1 MTVQKST
8 PALYEEYSAK
18 MQKIADVRNAM
29 AVLGWD
35 QETYLPP
42 AGAAFRGQQ
51 LTTLSTIA
59 HELFTEPA
67 LGDLLQELRQR
78 NDLNSVQQK
87 NVTLSLEDYEK
98 NRKYP
103 AAFVAELSIATNI
116 AYHAWIKSR
125 KENSF
130 ETFEPSLNRM
140 VELKKK
146 EADILGYEGHPY
158 NALLNE
164 YEKGADVQMLD
175 KVFSDVKTSLLPVLQ
190 QIAQQPVPDNKF
202 LHLHYPKDLQWQ
214 FGLDLLKAMGYDM
227 NAGRQDVSEHP
238 FTTSFSPQDVRVTT
252 RIDEKDLGNMT
263 WSCIH
268 EGGHALY
275 EQGLPPEQYG
285 LPCGEA
291 ASLGIHES
299 QSRLWE
305 NNVGRSLTFWQ
316 HHYGHLQSIF
326 RHNLLAVPI
335 RDFYHAINRVQPS
348 LIRTEADELTYHFH
362 VMIRYEIEK
371 GLIGGTLATKDLRDI
386 WNRYYSD
393 FLQVKVPD
401 DVRGVLQDIHWS
413 HGSFGYFPTY
423 SLGSFYAAQF
433 YAAAKKQVP
442 DLEHN
447 IASGSYDRLLQWL
460 REQVHVHGRFYTSN
474 ELCERVTGE
483 KLEFRYFLDYAKE
496 KFGGIY
502 NLG

>member
-1 MTVQKST
+1 MTVQKTTS
-8 PALYEEYSAK
+8 ALYEEYKGK

-42 AGAAFRGQQ
+42 AGAHFRGQQ
-51 LTTLSTIA
+51 LTTLSSIA
-59 HELFTEPA
+59 HEMFTEPA
-67 LGDLLQELRQR
+67 LGELLGELHQRTDLD
-78 NDLNSVQQK
+78 NVQKK
-87 NVTLSLEDYEK
+87 NIELSLEDYDK

-103 AAFVAELSIATNI
+103 AAFVAELSTATNA
-116 AYHAWIKSR
+116 AYHAWIKAR
-125 KENSF
+125 KENRF
-130 ETFEPSLNRM
+130 ETFEPALHKM
-140 VELKKK
+140 VELKKQ
-146 EADILGYEGHPY
+146 EAEILGYTAHPY
-158 NALLNE
+158 DALLNE

-175 KVFSDVKTSLLPVLQ
+175 KIFSAVKTSLLPLLQ
-190 QIAQQPVPDNKF
+190 QIAQQPLPDKKF
-202 LHLHYPKDLQWQ
+202 LHLHYPKDDQWK
-214 FGLDLLKAMGYDM
+214 FGIELLKAMGYDM

-238 FTTSFSPQDVRVTT
+238 FTTSFNPQDVRVTT
-252 RIDEKDLGNMT
+252 RIDELDFGNMT

-275 EQGLPPEQYG
+275 EQGLPIEQYG

-305 NNVGRSLTFWQ
+305 NNVGRSLKFWQ
-316 HHYGHLQSIF
+316 HHYGRLQSLF
-326 RHNLLAVPI
+326 PLLLPTPI
-335 RDFYHAINRVQPS
+335 KDFYKAINLVQPS
-348 LIRTEADELTYHFH
+348 LVRTEADELTYHFH

-371 GLIGGTLATKDLRDI
+371 GLIGGTLQTKDLRGI
-386 WNRYYSD
+386 WNQHYYD

-401 DVRGVLQDIHWS
+401 DVQGVLQDIHWS

-433 YAAAKKQVP
+433 FAAAKKQVRSVE
-442 DLEHN
+442 DE
-447 IASGSYDRLLQWL
+447 IASGKYDRLLQWL
-460 REQVHVHGRFYTSN
+460 REQIHVHGRFYTSN

-496 KFGGIY
+496 KFGEIY
-502 NLG
+502 NLK